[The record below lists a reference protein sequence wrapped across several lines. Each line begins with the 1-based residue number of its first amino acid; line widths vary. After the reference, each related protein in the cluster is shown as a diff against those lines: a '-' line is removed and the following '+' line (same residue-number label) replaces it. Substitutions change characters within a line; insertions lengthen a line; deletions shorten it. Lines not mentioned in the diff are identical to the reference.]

1 MDAPKVYRTTM
12 LFPLGENDSSLSL
25 SFCPWQGQ
33 DQQFNPIWLDETF
46 MTVYSDTSS
55 EEENFFHIAPLE
67 TSPLTECDLSTISFV
82 TSTNSSFTE
91 ESEPPCIT
99 PRIYSQVT
107 SAPLTF
113 SQLSYMNPTRY
124 LSMRSM
130 TPTRY
135 LKECSM
141 NEEDEGNQ
149 DELTTP

>member
-1 MDAPKVYRTTM
+1 
-12 LFPLGENDSSLSL
+12 
-25 SFCPWQGQ
+25 
-33 DQQFNPIWLDETF
+33 

-91 ESEPPCIT
+91 ESEPPCLT
-99 PRIYSQVT
+99 PRIYSKVT
-107 SAPLTF
+107 SSPLTF

-141 NEEDEGNQ
+141 DEEDQRNQ
-149 DELTTP
+149 EELTIP